1 MGFLKNKNKART
13 WAALKKFLVWKK
25 KQFHLRFICG
35 VERLQRLK
43 CVNCIVEMGKKPKHC
58 DHISKKMY

>member
-25 KQFHLRFICG
+25 KTVSFEIYLWSRKTS
-35 VERLQRLK
+35 ET
-43 CVNCIVEMGKKPKHC
+43 
-58 DHISKKMY
+58 